1 MQTFVAKVAFLGF
14 VNAVI
19 ISGIASLQ
27 HMDIAHYIA
36 RKTSAVSEG
45 AYTRWI
51 VRLAIGTI
59 ALSVVVMI
67 LADVMM
73 RGFEREISQK
83 IFGLWGHIHIYNAGL
98 KRSYEMLPIHHDT
111 KLYNAIKRIRRVRV
125 EQLNPDGERSTV
137 LYSKAG
143 VRHIQRIIMLP
154 AVLSRG
160 DEFEGLYAK
169 GIAED
174 FDTSFLARHL
184 VRGKMLRIP
193 TDTTPPREVLISS
206 YTAQRLE
213 LDTGDYVVMYLV
225 RKHREY
231 PVKLQIV
238 GIFNT
243 GLREYDMK
251 LAFVSMVFLQKAL
264 GWGPDQIGEY
274 EVFVE
279 RFEDMDL
286 ISQYIYE
293 EVLPLEMW
301 SETVRERFPNIFE
314 WLSLQTVNKRVIL
327 SLMLVVAV
335 LNMMTMVLILILER
349 AYMIGVLSTLGMKV
363 HAIRRIFLYYGLRI
377 LIRGMIIGNVL
388 ATAIAYLQDKYH
400 FIRLREEDYY
410 LSYAPVWIDWW
421 SIALINLMVLVVVG
435 LFLWLPTWWVTKI
448 QPTKILRFE

>member
-193 TDTTPPREVLISS
+193 TDTTPPRQVLISS

>member
-1 MQTFVAKVAFLGF
+1 
-14 VNAVI
+14 
-19 ISGIASLQ
+19 
-27 HMDIAHYIA
+27 MDVAHYIA
-36 RKTSAVSEG
+36 RKTSVVSEG

-98 KRSYEMLPIHHDT
+98 KRSYEMLPIQHDT
-111 KLYNAIKRIRRVRV
+111 ALYNAIKRIRRVRV

-137 LYSKAG
+137 LYSKGG
-143 VRHIQRIIMLP
+143 VRHVQRIIMLP

-193 TDTTPPREVLISS
+193 TDTTPPRQVLISS